1 MSISIL
7 VEPAASG
14 FRAVSGAPLDFSAE
28 ADTAAGAVDA
38 LRSMIATRL
47 NGGAMLI
54 EQSVPSH
61 PSPVPILPLSENPL
75 FDRWLEA
82 VEEYRVRQDA
92 EERSRE
98 READ

>member
-7 VEPAASG
+7 VEPATGG
-14 FRAVSGAPLDFSAE
+14 FRAAAGAPLDLAAE
-28 ADTAAGAVDA
+28 AETAAGAVAA
-38 LRSMIATRL
+38 LRLKIATRL
-47 NGGAMLI
+47 NGGAILI
-54 EQSVPSH
+54 EQSVPSQ

-75 FDRWLEA
+75 FDRWLIA
-82 VEEYRVRQDA
+82 VEEYRVQQDA